1 MSEPKEKSKREGVY
15 TVKGV
20 PINVYLSETG
30 DFRWIPTS
38 PACSDSKHAKE
49 FLEVLRKMPA
59 DRRAVWAARLDAEQ
73 AKIACPII
81 SEDVDLCKAFDQL
94 CTAHDKIKLKQ
105 IKETNGGEGADE

>member
-1 MSEPKEKSKREGVY
+1 MNKPQKRTKQEHVY

-20 PINVYLSETG
+20 PIKVYLSETG

-38 PACSDSKHAKE
+38 PACGDKEHAKE
-49 FLEVLRKMPA
+49 FLEVLQKMPT
-59 DRRAVWAARLDAEQ
+59 DRRAVWATRLDAEQ

-81 SEDVDLCKAFDQL
+81 NEDPDLCKTFDQL
-94 CTAHDKIKLKQ
+94 CAAYNKPKLKQ